1 MIKTQKR
8 FRFKNPHYFSVKT
21 YEIKKLDK
29 NLTLF
34 LPHFSKRIPFK
45 NSIVAQKRR
54 NLICKNR
61 TANPY
66 QYFKNKA
73 LKKYVIL
80 GIGGNLEKCAGDCI
94 MRFWQLLRCLKNKN
108 VIILAS
114 AILKNPAFGYT
125 KQPDFYNMIV
135 WLKTRL
141 GFSDF
146 WSYCAYLERIFKRD
160 RKRPFKNAPRTLDLD
175 IIGFKNKRI
184 SLKHFKIPHIAWE
197 ERNSVRIPLFW
208 SKG

>member
-108 VIILAS
+108 VILIDDIMTTGATIS
-114 AILKNPAFGYT
+114 ECKYILKKSGV
-125 KQPDFYNMIV
+125 KQIIV
-135 WLKTRL
+135 LT
-141 GFSDF
+141 
-146 WSYCAYLERIFKRD
+146 
-160 RKRPFKNAPRTLDLD
+160 
-175 IIGFKNKRI
+175 
-184 SLKHFKIPHIAWE
+184 IAKS
-197 ERNSVRIPLFW
+197 NI
-208 SKG
+208 